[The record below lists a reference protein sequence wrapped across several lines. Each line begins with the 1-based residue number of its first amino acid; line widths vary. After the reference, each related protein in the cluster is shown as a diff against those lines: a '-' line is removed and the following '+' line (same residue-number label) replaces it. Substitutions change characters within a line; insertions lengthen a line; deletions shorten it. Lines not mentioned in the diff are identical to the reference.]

1 MKNIHTVPAG
11 IFLIVICVFLQ
22 ACDTVSVPRTDS
34 GTVADQTPQLAAQD
48 MGLSKTS
55 VFDVPQPQPFNYP
68 EQFPGTTNVLP
79 RAYLNAPPQIP
90 HNIESFLPVGKDHNL
105 CLQCHDRP
113 DQQGKTAEHQPTPIP
128 ASHYTDLRFAP
139 DKVTHSLIGAR
150 YICTQCHVPQ
160 SQAKVLVNNSFN
172 PDN

>member
-1 MKNIHTVPAG
+1 MQI
-11 IFLIVICVFLQ
+11 
-22 ACDTVSVPRTDS
+22 
-34 GTVADQTPQLAAQD
+34 AAQD

-55 VFDVPQPQPFNYP
+55 VFEAPQPQPFNYP
-68 EQFPGTTNVLP
+68 EQFPGASNVLP

-90 HNIESFLPVGKDHNL
+90 HNIESFLPVGKDHNI

-113 DQQGKTAEHQPTPIP
+113 DQQGTVAEHQPTPIP

-139 DKVTHSLIGAR
+139 DKVTRSLIGAR

-160 SQAKVLVNNSFN
+160 AQAKALVNNSFN

>member
-1 MKNIHTVPAG
+1 MSACVV
-11 IFLIVICVFLQ
+11 IVAICFYLQ
-22 ACDTVSVPRTDS
+22 ACNSVSVSKTDS
-34 GTVADQTPQLAAQD
+34 EVAPNSASQLAAND

-55 VFDVPQPQPFNYP
+55 VLEAPQPQPFSYP
-68 EQFPGTTNVLP
+68 EQFPGTSNVLP

-90 HNIESFLPVGKDHNL
+90 HDIESFLPVSKDHNM
-105 CLQCHDRP
+105 CLQCHNRP
-113 DQQGKTAEHQPTPIP
+113 DQQGKVAEHQPTPIP

-160 SQAKVLVNNSFN
+160 AQAKVLVNNTFN